1 MQKQVLN
8 YRIIIEPEKM
18 GRKTAYNAYCDTLGL
33 ADYGYSVEEA
43 IKNIKSLMKFHIKCL
58 LEDGV
63 EVPTENIEEEL
74 IMSTRVSINGSGA
87 DSQVIVA

>member
-58 LEDGV
+58 LE
-63 EVPTENIEEEL
+63 NSIEG
-74 IMSTRVSINGSGA
+74 INSA
-87 DSQVIVA
+87 RN

>member
-1 MQKQVLN
+1 MQRKVLN

-74 IMSTRVSINGSGA
+74 VMSTRVSINGSGA